1 MKPWIR
7 PAATAIAL
15 ALAVGLVAAPPATAA
30 PRKDRIVSV
39 THGPVTPTL
48 VQGSGLGAVRTFTA
62 VTAVNGVAGPNE
74 FFTGTLTT
82 VSVDSSSN
90 RELRSSNLIFVFGS
104 EANQIVL
111 GGISVYPADGS
122 TLAPG
127 TQTIRPILG
136 GSGTYN
142 GARGYA
148 VSTNM
153 GADGWSH
160 VFHIKR

>member
-1 MKPWIR
+1 MRWIR
-7 PAATAIAL
+7 PA
-15 ALAVGLVAAPPATAA
+15 LAVLILVLGTSLVAAPAVLAA
-30 PRKDRIVSV
+30 PKKERIVTV

-48 VQGSGLGAVRTFTA
+48 VQGSGLGAIRT
-62 VTAVNGVAGPNE
+62 
-74 FFTGTLTT
+74 FTGTLTT
-82 VSVDSSSN
+82 VSVDLPGN
-90 RELRSSNLIFVFGS
+90 RELRSSNLIFIFGS
-104 EANQIVL
+104 EANQMVV

-142 GARGYA
+142 GARGYV

-153 GADGWSH
+153 GAQGWSH
-160 VFHIKR
+160 VFHIIRDARP